1 MAVHWRTNTKRI
13 QTLKNLELQQ
23 NSCSKANRA
32 AIIYKNKFGMTLS
45 AKLAAAA
52 FAGTGLLAM
61 PAFGEVKTFQSPLT
75 PSAPY
80 SGATRAGN
88 MIFVGGIIGLEPNGK
103 TLVPGG
109 IYEEA
114 KAAFNHVITM
124 IERAGGTRSD
134 IAKCVVLLS
143 DINYFPEMN
152 KVFTSYF
159 PASPPTRSTIVV
171 PAIPMNAAIEVEC
184 TALL

>member
-1 MAVHWRTNTKRI
+1 MLPTAR
-13 QTLKNLELQQ
+13 
-23 NSCSKANRA
+23 
-32 AIIYKNKFGMTLS
+32 
-45 AKLAAAA
+45 LAAAA
-52 FAGTGLLAM
+52 LAESGILAM
-61 PAFGEVKTFQSPLT
+61 PAFGEVKTFKSPLT

-88 MIFVGGIIGLEPNGK
+88 VIFVGGILGLDPNSK

-109 IYEEA
+109 ITEEA

-124 IERAGGTRSD
+124 VKLAGGKRAD
-134 IAKCVVLLS
+134 IAKCTVLLS
-143 DINYFPEMN
+143 DIDYFPDMN
-152 KVFTSYF
+152 EVFTSYF

-184 TALL
+184 TAVL

>member
-1 MAVHWRTNTKRI
+1 M
-13 QTLKNLELQQ
+13 
-23 NSCSKANRA
+23 
-32 AIIYKNKFGMTLS
+32 FLS
-45 AKLAAAA
+45 ARLAAAA
-52 FAGTGLLAM
+52 LAGTGLLAI
-61 PAFGEVKTFQSPLT
+61 PALGEVKTFKSPLT
-75 PSAPY
+75 PAAPY

-109 IYEEA
+109 IKEEA
-114 KAAFNHVITM
+114 EAAFRHVITM
-124 IERAGGTRSD
+124 LERAGGKRSD

-159 PASPPTRSTIVV
+159 PTSPPTRSTIVV
-171 PAIPMNAAIEVEC
+171 PVIPMNAAIEVEC
-184 TALL
+184 TAIL

>member
-1 MAVHWRTNTKRI
+1 MMLTARLTAAVV
-13 QTLKNLELQQ
+13 
-23 NSCSKANRA
+23 A
-32 AIIYKNKFGMTLS
+32 ATAI
-45 AKLAAAA
+45 LAV
-52 FAGTGLLAM
+52 
-61 PAFGEVKTFQSPLT
+61 PALGEVKTFKSPLT

-109 IYEEA
+109 ITEEA
-114 KAAFNHVITM
+114 RAAFNHVIAM
-124 IERAGGTRSD
+124 IKRAGGKRSD

-143 DINYFPEMN
+143 DIENFPEMN

-184 TALL
+184 TAVL